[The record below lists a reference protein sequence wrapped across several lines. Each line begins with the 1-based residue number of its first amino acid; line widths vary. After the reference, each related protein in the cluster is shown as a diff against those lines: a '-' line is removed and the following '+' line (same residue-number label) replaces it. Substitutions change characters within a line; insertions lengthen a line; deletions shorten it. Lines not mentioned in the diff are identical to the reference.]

1 MRVPL
6 LRADLL
12 QLEQIAAG
20 YPSRERFLTDL
31 TLDPPSAT
39 SDERGRHILT
49 RIRGPHHHPLR

>member
-1 MRVPL
+1 MRMPPR
-6 LRADLL
+6 RADLL
-12 QLEQIAAG
+12 QLEQIAAE

-49 RIRGPHHHPLR
+49 RIRDPHHHPLR